1 MLQGHF
7 KSTLVCTA
15 SNEYVMGKENEKCG
29 DIENAE
35 ESSVVNYDTVKS
47 VILT

>member
-1 MLQGHF
+1 MKNVGML
-7 KSTLVCTA
+7 KIRRLDS
-15 SNEYVMGKENEKCG
+15 
-29 DIENAE
+29 E

>member
-15 SNEYVMGKENEKCG
+15 SNEYVIRKENEKCG
-29 DIENAE
+29 NVENKE
-35 ESSVVNYDTVKS
+35 K
-47 VILT
+47 IGC